1 MGIKIERWPTDI
13 KNSLDAPESS
23 VDSFTLTYD
32 IQWDSVPV
40 YGRQDAI
47 HSYKATGQTV
57 GFSFPIQP
65 SDASQL
71 SAITRTLSSLTR
83 PVYDNGYIKRS
94 PIIRVTLLKGSSFY
108 LDGPFLMAPTSLSV
122 DYGDRIRNIQSQIY
136 GVNTFDLEKGRFN
149 EIPAKLLITISGPI
163 IHQEMIY
170 QDMASPP
177 KIVIPNTEDIV
188 EITETNIKK
197 VLTPQLKL
205 VGK

>member
-13 KNSLDAPESS
+13 ENSLDASDSS

-57 GFSFPIQP
+57 SFSFPITP
-65 SDASQL
+65 NDINQL
-71 SAITRTLSSLTR
+71 SDITRTLSSLTR
-83 PVYDNGYIKRS
+83 PVYDKGYIKRS

-136 GVNTFDLEKGRFN
+136 GTNTFDSSKDLLEK
-149 EIPAKLLITISGPI
+149 IPAKLLITISGPI
-163 IHQEMIY
+163 IHQEIIY
-170 QDMASPP
+170 QDMTSL
-177 KIVIPNTEDIV
+177 NTLFPITDESL
-188 EITETNIKK
+188 EKITEANIKK
-197 VLTPQLKL
+197 ITESI
-205 VGK
+205 GKK